1 MGVRT
6 SALLG
11 LVLVGLCTAFGE
23 GRVATSQAP
32 QTADQKFLVT
42 RWTSEEGLPQNS
54 VMALVQTR
62 DGYLW
67 VGTFGGLAR
76 FDGIKFTIF
85 NSANTPALTSN
96 RILALYEDN
105 TGVLWIGT
113 EAGDIVSFRSG
124 QFTAHARLDSGQG
137 GSIRTFYKDR
147 AGMIWAGGN
156 DGLLIRIN
164 PAISAKAEIFPGTE
178 SLSADEVNSIC
189 EDKDGNVWLSTAR
202 HLAWIQNESLTISK
216 AIPED
221 HDFRIQAIYPHPD
234 GGLWVLGS
242 NGLSRFFNHRL
253 VMNYSRTDV
262 PALVGRLAP
271 GKAGSL
277 WFGYRSDQI
286 YNSKD
291 GVIYSARLQEV
302 PGYNIHS
309 LLEDREG
316 HLWVG
321 TSGGGLI
328 RIRKRRV
335 TMLTK
340 ADGLSVS
347 GITAIIEDRQGNVWV
362 GTGKGLC
369 RSIPKEIASANQNK
383 KLACAGTWDVAALYV
398 DKAGQVWVGKNE
410 GVARFSGGKWTEYQ
424 LAGIRRVSSILEDR
438 NGQMWLGT
446 DSGLAQFRDG
456 QIVKLHRQEDG
467 LVHNQVVFMM
477 EGRAGA
483 LWIGTT
489 NGLSR
494 FKDGAFTNLT
504 TRESLS
510 NGYVRAIYE
519 DQEGTLWIGTY
530 GGGLNRLKD
539 GNITVITTKQGLH
552 DDFVSR
558 ILVDGD
564 DQFWM
569 LGNRGVFRVSRQQLN
584 DFIAGQNK
592 TIFCVV
598 HDAADG
604 MTPSEGNGGNQP
616 AGWRMQDGRLWF
628 PTIEGVAIVDPALNN
643 TEPPPVII
651 EEAFLDG
658 EARNISQPLVMKS
671 SEEQL
676 EIHYTGLS
684 FGKPGQVRFR
694 YKLIGLDNDWVDAGT
709 RRVAYYPHPPSGKY
723 EFNVV
728 AISPDGIW
736 SSEPARWGITVNP
749 PFWYTYWFLSLIGL
763 SFMALSWGVYRGRV
777 ATLNRRNRQQETFAR
792 QLIESQESERQR
804 IAAELHDGLS
814 QSLVIIKN
822 RALSSL
828 NAPSDQ
834 DRAME
839 QLREI
844 ADAATQAID
853 EVHEVIY
860 DLRPRQLDRLGLTG
874 ALEDLLRAAAD
885 ANEWVLHVEMDEING
900 LLIPQSEN
908 SLFRIVQEC
917 VNNISKHAAATRV
930 EVSVR
935 KQPASL
941 EVRIQDN
948 GRGFLVET
956 DPGLSRQGGFGLQG
970 IIQRAR
976 LLGGKAVIQ
985 SSLGQGAI
993 VFLRFPIKRGDN
1005 DG

>member
-1 MGVRT
+1 MGVKT

-11 LVLVGLCTAFGE
+11 LMLVGVCTVLGE
-23 GRVATSQAP
+23 KPVPTSQAP
-32 QTADQKFLVT
+32 HAADQQFLVT

-54 VMALVQTR
+54 VMAMAQTK

-113 EAGDIVSFRSG
+113 EAGEIVSFRAG
-124 QFTAHARLDSGQG
+124 QFTAHSRLSIVQR
-137 GSIRTFYKDR
+137 GSIRTFYKDS
-147 AGMIWAGGN
+147 AGVIWAGGHN
-156 DGLLIRIN
+156 GQLIRLN
-164 PAISAKAEIFPGTE
+164 PAVSPKAEIFPGAELLSTE
-178 SLSADEVNSIC
+178 EVNSIC
-189 EDKDGNVWLSTAR
+189 EDQDGNLWLSTERRLAR
-202 HLAWIQNESLTISK
+202 VQNGSLTPIQPLSGN
-216 AIPED
+216 P
-221 HDFRIQAIYPHPD
+221 DFRIQAIYPHPD

-271 GKAGSL
+271 GKAGNL

-286 YNSKD
+286 CSFKD
-291 GVIYSARLQEV
+291 GVAHSVRLQEAQ
-302 PGYNIHS
+302 GYNIHS

-316 HLWVG
+316 KLWIG

-328 RIRKRRV
+328 RMRKRRV

-347 GITAIIEDRQGNVWV
+347 GITAIIEDKRGNVWV
-362 GTGKGLC
+362 GTGRGLC
-369 RSIPKEIASANQNK
+369 RATLKETASANSNK
-383 KLACAGTWDVAALYV
+383 RLACAGNWDVAALYV
-398 DKAGQVWVGKNE
+398 DKAGDVWVGKNH
-410 GVARFSGGKWTEYQ
+410 GIARFRDDKWTEYH
-424 LAGIRRVSSILEDR
+424 LTGIRRVSSILEDR
-438 NGQMWLGT
+438 NGQIWLGT
-446 DSGLAQFRDG
+446 ESGLAQFRDG

-483 LWIGTT
+483 LWVGTT

-494 FKDGAFTNLT
+494 FIDGAFTNFT

-519 DQEGTLWIGTY
+519 DQDGALWIGTY

-539 GNITVITTKQGLH
+539 GQITAITTKHGLH

-558 ILVDGD
+558 ILADGN

-584 DFIAGQNK
+584 DFIAGRNK

-616 AGWRMQDGRLWF
+616 AGWRMQDGQLWF
-628 PTIEGVAIVDPALNN
+628 PTIEGVAIVDPAMNN
-643 TEPPPVII
+643 TQPPPVII

-658 EARNISQPLVMKS
+658 EPRNTRQPLFMKS

-684 FGKPGQVRFR
+684 FGKPEQVHFR
-694 YKLIGLDNDWVDAGT
+694 YKLIGLDNDWIDAGT
-709 RRVAYYPHPPSGKY
+709 RRVAYYPHPRSGTY

-736 SSEPARWGITVNP
+736 SAEPARLVITVNP
-749 PFWYTYWFLSLIGL
+749 PFWHTYWFLCLIGL
-763 SFMALSWGVYRGRV
+763 SFMALSWLLYRGRV
-777 ATLNRRNRQQETFAR
+777 ATLNRRNRQQEAFAG
-792 QLIESQESERQR
+792 QLIESQERERQR

-828 NAPSDQ
+828 NAPGDQ

-844 ADAATQAID
+844 AEAATQAID

-885 ANEWVLHVEMDEING
+885 ANEWVLHVEMDEINR
-900 LLIPQSEN
+900 LLMPQSEN

-930 EVSVR
+930 EVSIR
-935 KQPASL
+935 KQSAFL
-941 EVRIQDN
+941 EVQVQDN

-956 DPGLSRQGGFGLQG
+956 EPGLSHPGGFGLQG
-970 IIQRAR
+970 IVQRAR
-976 LLGGKAVIQ
+976 LLGGKAVVQ
-985 SSLGQGAI
+985 SSPGQGTI
-993 VFLRFPIKRGDN
+993 VFLRFPMKGGDN
-1005 DG
+1005 GG

>member
-11 LVLVGLCTAFGE
+11 VVLVGVCTVLGE
-23 GRVATSQAP
+23 RPVPASQTP
-32 QTADQKFLVT
+32 QTADQQFLVT

-67 VGTFGGLAR
+67 IGTFGGLAR

-113 EAGDIVSFRSG
+113 EAGEIVSFRDG
-124 QFTAHARLDSGQG
+124 QFTAHAGPGAGQG
-137 GSIRTFYKDR
+137 GSIRAFYKDR
-147 AGMIWAGGN
+147 TGMIWAGGN
-156 DGLLIRIN
+156 NGQLIRIN
-164 PAISAKAEIFPGTE
+164 PAASPKAEIFPGAGL
-178 SLSADEVNSIC
+178 LSAEEVNSIC
-189 EDKDGNVWLSTAR
+189 EDKDGNLWLSTAR
-202 HLAWIQNESLTISK
+202 FLAWVQNGSLTTFK
-216 AIPED
+216 ALSED
-221 HDFRIQAIYPHPD
+221 PGFRIQAIYPHPD

-271 GKAGSL
+271 GKAGNL

-286 YNSKD
+286 CNSKD
-291 GVIYSARLQEV
+291 GVIHSVRLQEP
-302 PGYNIHS
+302 PGYHIHS

-316 HLWVG
+316 KLWIG

-347 GITAIIEDRQGNVWV
+347 GITAIIEDRQRNVWV

-383 KLACAGTWDVAALYV
+383 KLACAGNWDVAALYV
-398 DKAGQVWVGKNE
+398 DKAGQVWVGKNK
-410 GVARFSGGKWTEYQ
+410 GIARFRDGKWTEYQ

-467 LVHNQVVFMM
+467 LVHNQVVFLM

-494 FKDGAFTNLT
+494 FIDGAFTNFT

-519 DQEGTLWIGTY
+519 DQDGALWIGTY

-539 GNITVITTKQGLH
+539 GQITQITAKDGLH

-558 ILVDGD
+558 ILVDGN

-584 DFIAGQNK
+584 DFIAGRNK

-616 AGWRMQDGRLWF
+616 AGWQMQDGRLWF

-643 TEPPPVII
+643 TQPPPVII
-651 EEAFLDG
+651 EKAFLDG
-658 EARNISQPLVMKS
+658 ELKNIRQPLVMKS

-684 FGKPGQVRFR
+684 FGKPEQVHFR

-709 RRVAYYPHPPSGKY
+709 RRVAYYPHPPAGKY

-736 SSEPARWGITVNP
+736 SSEPARWVITVSP
-749 PFWYTYWFLSLIGL
+749 PFWHTYWFLCLIGL
-763 SFMALSWGVYRGRV
+763 SFMVLSWLVYRGRV
-777 ATLNRRNRQQETFAR
+777 ATLNRRNQQQEAFAG
-792 QLIESQESERQR
+792 QLIESQERERQR

-828 NAPSDQ
+828 NAPGDQ

-844 ADAATQAID
+844 AEAATQAID

-885 ANEWVLHVEMDEING
+885 ANEWVLHVEMDEINR
-900 LLIPQSEN
+900 LLTPQSEN

-935 KQPASL
+935 KQSASL
-941 EVRIQDN
+941 EVRIQDD

-956 DPGLSRQGGFGLQG
+956 EPGLSRPGGFGLQG
-970 IIQRAR
+970 IVQRAR
-976 LLGGKAVIQ
+976 MLGGKAVVQ
-985 SSLGQGAI
+985 SSPGQGTI
-993 VFLRFPIKRGDN
+993 VFLRFPTTRGDN
-1005 DG
+1005 GD

>member
-11 LVLVGLCTAFGE
+11 VVLVCVCTAV
-23 GRVATSQAP
+23 GRGPVPASQAQ
-32 QTADQKFLVT
+32 QTADQKFLLT

-54 VMALVQTR
+54 VMALAQTR

-113 EAGDIVSFRSG
+113 EAGEIVSFRDG
-124 QFTAHARLDSGQG
+124 RFTSHARPDFGRG
-137 GSIRTFYKDR
+137 RSIRTFYKDR
-147 AGMIWAGGN
+147 TGMIWAGGN
-156 DGLLIRIN
+156 EGQLIRIN
-164 PAISAKAEIFPGTE
+164 PAVSAKAEIFPGAE
-178 SLSADEVNSIC
+178 LLSAEEVNSIC
-189 EDKDGNVWLSTAR
+189 EDKDGNLWLSTER
-202 HLAWIQNESLTISK
+202 RLAGIQNGSLRTSKGIS
-216 AIPED
+216 ED
-221 HDFRIQAIYPHPD
+221 PDFRIQAIYPHPD

-253 VMNYSRTDV
+253 MMSYRRTDV

-271 GKAGSL
+271 GKTGNL

-286 YNSKD
+286 SSYKD
-291 GVIYSARLQEV
+291 GLTDSARLQEV
-302 PGYNIHS
+302 PGYHIHS

-316 HLWVG
+316 NLWVG

-340 ADGLSVS
+340 ADGLSVP
-347 GITAIIEDRQGNVWV
+347 GITAVIEDRKGNVWV

-369 RSIPKEIASANQNK
+369 RSTLKEIASANSNN
-383 KLACAGTWDVAALYV
+383 KLACAGKWDVAALYV
-398 DKAGQVWVGKNE
+398 DKAGDVWVGKNK
-410 GVARFSGGKWTEYQ
+410 GIARFRDGVWTEYG
-424 LAGIRRVSSILEDR
+424 LAGVRRVSSILEDR
-438 NGQMWLGT
+438 NSQMWLGT
-446 DSGLAQFRDG
+446 ENGLAQFRDG
-456 QIVKLHRQEDG
+456 QIVKLYRQENG

-477 EGRAGA
+477 EDRAGA
-483 LWIGTT
+483 LWVGTT
-489 NGLSR
+489 DGMSR
-494 FKDGAFTNLT
+494 FKDGTFTNFT

-510 NGYVRAIYE
+510 NGYVREIYE
-519 DQEGTLWIGTY
+519 DEDGALWIGTY

-539 GNITVITTKQGLH
+539 GHMSAITTKHGLH

-569 LGNRGVFRVSRQQLN
+569 LGNRGVFRASRQQLN
-584 DFIAGQNK
+584 DFIAGRSK

-598 HDAADG
+598 HDAVDG

-616 AGWRMQDGRLWF
+616 AGWQMQDGRLWF
-628 PTIEGVAIVDPALNN
+628 PTIEGVAILDPSLNN
-643 TEPPPVII
+643 IEPPPVMI
-651 EEAFLDG
+651 EKASLDG
-658 EARNISQPLVMKS
+658 EPKNISQPLVMKS

-684 FGKPGQVRFR
+684 FGKPEQVHFR

-723 EFNVV
+723 EFKVV
-728 AISPDGIW
+728 AISPDGI
-736 SSEPARWGITVNP
+736 SSVEPAGWVITVSP
-749 PFWYTYWFLSLIGL
+749 PFWYTYWFLSLVGL
-763 SFMALSWGVYRGRV
+763 SFMALSWLVYRGRV
-777 ATLNRRNRQQETFAR
+777 ATLNRRNRLQEAFAR
-792 QLIESQESERQR
+792 KLIESQERERQR

-828 NAPSDQ
+828 NVPSDQ
-834 DRAME
+834 DRALE

-844 ADAATQAID
+844 AEAATQAID

-860 DLRPRQLDRLGLTG
+860 DLRPRQLDRLGLSG

-885 ANEWVLHVEMDEING
+885 ANEWVLHVEMDEINR
-900 LLIPQSEN
+900 LLPPESEN

-935 KQPASL
+935 KQSAFL
-941 EVRIQDN
+941 EVRIQDD

-956 DPGLSRQGGFGLQG
+956 DPALSGPGGFGLQG
-970 IIQRAR
+970 IVQRAR
-976 LLGGKAVIQ
+976 LLGGKAIIQ
-985 SSLGQGAI
+985 SSPGQGT
-993 VFLRFPIKRGDN
+993 VMFLKFPIKEGDH